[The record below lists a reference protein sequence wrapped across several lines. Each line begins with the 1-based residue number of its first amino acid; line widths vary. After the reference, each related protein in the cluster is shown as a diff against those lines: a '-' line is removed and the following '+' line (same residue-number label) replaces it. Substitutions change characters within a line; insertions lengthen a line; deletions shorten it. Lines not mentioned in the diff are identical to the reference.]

1 MVLVH
6 NNRPSLRANV
16 LVGQAMLVT
25 AGSIQA
31 TTPWATTPSSG
42 SDTNV
47 TYQTREHN
55 LKD

>member
-16 LVGQAMLVT
+16 LVGHVTLVT
-25 AGSIQA
+25 AGSLQA

-47 TYQTREHN
+47 TYQTRELN
-55 LKD
+55 PKD